1 MLSLIKRSFKDM
13 NTTVHGLRAT
23 CRTWGSEMTDY
34 PCDILEFSLAH
45 QQNEKVEAAYN
56 RTELLE
62 KRRPL
67 MQDWA
72 DYATSHVT
80 RQNTIVH

>member
-1 MLSLIKRSFKDM
+1 M

-34 PCDILEFSLAH
+34 HSDVLEFSIAH

-56 RTELLE
+56 RTDFLE

-67 MQDWA
+67 MQNWA
-72 DYATSHVT
+72 DYATSHI
-80 RQNTIVH
+80 RQQNQIVH